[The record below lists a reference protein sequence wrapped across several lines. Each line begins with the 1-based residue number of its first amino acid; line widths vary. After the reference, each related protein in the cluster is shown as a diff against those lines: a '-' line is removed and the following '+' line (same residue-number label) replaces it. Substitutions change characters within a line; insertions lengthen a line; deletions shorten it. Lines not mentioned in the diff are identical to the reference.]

1 MEYYYGNLTSSL
13 SIHQISFFRLF
24 VHSPIPYI
32 CFPILRSPSASKLIN
47 KAVPGTIDERVLNI
61 SPQNPDQVIENIN
74 LCINSAKAIGCNL
87 GDLTMEHIITGEQ
100 SKIVRIVAEIERVGL
115 LHRIGVKM
123 NGDLLYLRGNN
134 EELSDFVKLSSEQLL
149 IRWANYHLR
158 YYSVN
163 LLTLMGSDIN
173 STEY

>member
-1 MEYYYGNLTSSL
+1 
-13 SIHQISFFRLF
+13 
-24 VHSPIPYI
+24 
-32 CFPILRSPSASKLIN
+32 
-47 KAVPGTIDERVLNI
+47 
-61 SPQNPDQVIENIN
+61 
-74 LCINSAKAIGCNL
+74 
-87 GDLTMEHIITGEQ
+87 MEHIITGEQ